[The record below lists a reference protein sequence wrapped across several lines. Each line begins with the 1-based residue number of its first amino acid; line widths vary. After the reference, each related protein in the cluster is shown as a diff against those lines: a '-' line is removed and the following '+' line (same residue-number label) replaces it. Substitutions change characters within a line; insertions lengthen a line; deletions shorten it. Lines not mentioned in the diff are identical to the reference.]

1 MIRAVLDTNIFV
13 SSIFWEKGNPH
24 RVVELAIDKKI
35 EIFTSVD
42 ILRELERV
50 LKRDFGEPDELI
62 QRQTGLVFEYTNV
75 IVVGKKVNVVKADPD
90 DNKIL
95 ECAIACSADYIVTGD
110 NHLLD
115 IKEYKRVKIV
125 NAQKF
130 VEIIEN
136 SKNE

>member
-95 ECAIACSADYIVTGD
+95 ECAIACGADYIVTGD